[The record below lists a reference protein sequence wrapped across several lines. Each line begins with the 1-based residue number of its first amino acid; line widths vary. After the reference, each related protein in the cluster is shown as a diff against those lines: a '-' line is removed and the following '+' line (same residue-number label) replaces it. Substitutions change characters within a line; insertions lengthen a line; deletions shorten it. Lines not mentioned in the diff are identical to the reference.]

1 MNKVVSDIRLFLFTC
16 SGEDNYILKR
26 CNWGIQKRF
35 ALIGFFVLLIFI
47 GCFFSATLFSYSLF
61 QGARWTSVPI
71 GVLWGA
77 IVVNMYLL
85 LLHTISP
92 AIIPLACKKKNKND
106 NFSDSDEKPRFFTL
120 SMFSRLGF
128 MMLLAII
135 IAQPLNFSILSST
148 VKTHLDKHK
157 IHERVKLYALTNGH
171 LVKSEIQNQKD
182 FNDKVIS
189 RLNSKEVN
197 LFSEHLKSINIK
209 IDNDKKF
216 ITISSRRMQQLN
228 EIDSH
233 VFLNKIENQKKAL
246 LINEIEMLLNQQ
258 ISSDEDLIRN
268 LNTIQVSGMMKSDF
282 DNYKSSLVKLVTEKV
297 ENYNKLNSLLEK
309 SNFYIKTIQ
318 LLLIENPLSWIITII
333 VCFVFLLPI
342 YFKYKARD
350 ISAKLFIENQ
360 KDKPELIKL
369 REELINTKDFTW
381 LETKLK
387 MINIREIRT
396 SDYYFQRMLI
406 EHKIILEEY
415 DETKKTFSKLL
426 EKSIK
431 RFNSNSLSRLL
442 PLLEKLK
449 RIDLLKYQEFHQS
462 IFDEY
467 KDETIIK
474 YEYWLD
480 CPFRTKRVYQSTI
493 VENQV
498 GLLDFVYNSE
508 NEEKI

>member
-47 GCFFSATLFSYSLF
+47 GCFFSATFFSYSLF

-71 GVLWGA
+71 GILWGA

-92 AIIPLACKKKNKND
+92 AIIPLACKKKIKKD
-106 NFSDSDEKPRFFTL
+106 NFSNSDEKPNFFTL

-148 VKTHLDKHK
+148 VKTHLEKHK

-171 LVKSEIQNQKD
+171 LIKSEIQNQKD

-189 RLNSKEVN
+189 RLKSEEIE
-197 LFSEHLKSINIK
+197 LFSGHLKSINVK
-209 IDNDKKF
+209 IDNDKEF
-216 ITISSRRMQQLN
+216 ITISSKKMRELN
-228 EIDSH
+228 EIDTH
-233 VFLNKIENQKKAL
+233 VFLNKKENEKKTL
-246 LINEIEMLLNQQ
+246 LINEIEELLEKQ

-268 LNTIQVSGMMKSDF
+268 LNSIQVTGKLKSDF
-282 DNYKSSLVKLVTEKV
+282 DNYKSSLVKLTTEKV
-297 ENYNKLNSLLEK
+297 DNYNKLNSLLEK

-318 LLLIENPLSWIITII
+318 LLLIENPLSWIITIV
-333 VCFVFLLPI
+333 VCSVFLLPI

-360 KDKPELIKL
+360 KEKSELIKL

-381 LETKLK
+381 LESKLK
-387 MINIREIRT
+387 KINIREIRT

-415 DETKKTFSKLL
+415 HETKKTFSILL
-426 EKSIK
+426 ANNIK
-431 RFNSNSLSRLL
+431 RYNNNSLSRLL

-449 RIDLLKYQEFHQS
+449 SIKSLKYQELAKK
-462 IFDEY
+462 ILEEY
-467 KDETIIK
+467 KDETVVK

-480 CPFRTKRVYQSTI
+480 CPFRTKRAHQSTI
-493 VENQV
+493 IENQV

-508 NEEKI
+508 NEEEN